1 MAELSTTRPLDVI
14 VLLAGKELFVR
25 LQLLHQVSIVISSTV
40 AVVAWEDGRLGIS
53 SSSLFTENVK
63 DNKRPSFYRT
73 TAVTLC
79 SS

>member
-40 AVVAWEDGRLGIS
+40 AVVAWEDGRF
-53 SSSLFTENVK
+53 SSLIIENVN
-63 DNKRPSFYRT
+63 DNKRIFSI
-73 TAVTLC
+73 
-79 SS
+79 SSIL